1 VCGIIGYIGD
11 KFVDS
16 VLIVGLERLEYRGYD
31 SAGIATISNKKLL
44 FRKKVGKIKILDESL
59 KQSPLGGNVGIGHTR
74 WATHGI
80 ISENN
85 AHPHLDCHQK
95 IAIVHNGIIENYQT
109 IKDMLVK
116 QGHIFKSET
125 DSEVI
130 SHLIEAYLINTSNF
144 EEAVIKSVNKFEGSF
159 AIVIISELFPDK
171 IIAVRNKSPLVIGIG
186 KGENFV
192 ASDIG
197 PLLTHTN
204 KVIYMED
211 MEIATITKDEINVM
225 NFKGEKINKNITL
238 IDTKLKQY
246 DKQGFKHFM
255 LKEIHEQPDVITR
268 ILNERIGEDGLIHF
282 KERTLKREFLAK
294 IGRII
299 IQACGTS
306 WHAGLIGKFIIE
318 KFSKIP
324 TEVEISSE
332 FRYRN
337 PILDG
342 DTLVI
347 AISQSGET
355 ADTLAAIREVRSK
368 FIKVLSFVNVENS
381 SIAKESDWTINLLA
395 GPEIGVAST
404 KAYIAELINLYLFT
418 LYISRLKW
426 TLNEKQIKEILSEL
440 RQTPECIRK
449 ILNQADKIALYAK
462 EYSKM
467 SLMIFLGRGINY
479 PTALEGALKLKEI
492 SYMHS
497 VGYPAGEF
505 KHGPIALVD
514 ENVGVVCI
522 IPHGEL
528 YYKMLSNINE
538 VKARKG
544 KIIAVVTEGDKNIEG
559 IADSIITIPKC
570 SEIISPILTVVI
582 LQLFAYYVALERGCD
597 VDKPRNLAKS
607 VTVE

>member
-1 VCGIIGYIGD
+1 MCGIIGYIGD

-31 SAGIATISNKKLL
+31 SAGISTILNKELL

-59 KQSPLGGNVGIGHTR
+59 KQSPLGGSIGIGHTR
-74 WATHGI
+74 WATHGVP
-80 ISENN
+80 SENN
-85 AHPHLDCHQK
+85 AHPHFDCNQK
-95 IAIVHNGIIENYQT
+95 IAIAHNGIIENYQT

-130 SHLIEAYLINTSNF
+130 VHLIESYLNGSNF
-144 EEAVIKSVNKFEGSF
+144 EEAVIKSVNKIEGSF
-159 AIVIISELFPDK
+159 AIVIISELFPDRV
-171 IIAVRNKSPLVIGIG
+171 IAVRNKSPLVIGIG
-186 KGENFV
+186 KGENLV
-192 ASDIG
+192 SSDIG
-197 PLLTHTN
+197 PLLIHTN

-211 MEIATITKDEINVM
+211 MEIAIITKNEIKVM
-225 NFKGEKINKNITL
+225 NFKGEKIDKNITTV
-238 IDTKLKQY
+238 DTELKQY
-246 DKQGFKHFM
+246 DKQGFEHFM

-282 KERTLKREFLAK
+282 KERSLKREFLAK
-294 IGRII
+294 VGRVI

-306 WHAGLIGKFIIE
+306 WHAGLVGKFIIE

-347 AISQSGET
+347 AMSQSGET
-355 ADTLAAIREVRSK
+355 ADTLAAIREVKSK
-368 FIKVLSFVNVENS
+368 FIKVLSFVNVKNS
-381 SIAKESDWTINLLA
+381 SIAKESDCAINLLA
-395 GPEIGVAST
+395 GIEIGVAST
-404 KAYIAELINLYLFT
+404 KAYISELINLYLLT

-426 TLNEKQIKEILSEL
+426 TLNENQLKEILSEL
-440 RQTPECIRK
+440 KQTPKSIRK
-449 ILNQADKIALYAK
+449 ILKQADKIAQYAK

-467 SLMIFLGRGINY
+467 SLMVFLGRGINY

-522 IPHGEL
+522 IPEGEL
-528 YYKMLSNINE
+528 YHKMLSNVNE

-544 KIIAVVTEGDKNIEG
+544 KIIAVVTEGDENIKE

-570 SEIISPILTVVI
+570 SEIISPILTAVT